1 MFADLINRTLKCFSN
16 KKNTANHTDLYD
28 ELIKEAKKYFNE
40 KEVLLIKKAYLVAN
54 DLHRGQKRNSG
65 EPYIIHPLYVSYYL
79 LTELKLHDAS
89 SIAASLLHDTIEDC
103 GINYDFLASRFNA
116 DIASLVLGVT
126 KMKDLDF
133 TSKEEKE
140 DYNNYLL
147 LKHILEDYR
156 VIYIKLADRLH
167 NMRTLKYLKRDR
179 QIANA
184 KETRDLYAPL
194 ANRLGIYSL
203 KWELEDLAFKY
214 LEPEEYH
221 ELVEGINKK
230 REERTKFIEKI
241 MVDIRTAL
249 KKQRIDAEVTGR
261 AKHLYSIYRKMK
273 RDNKTLDQIY
283 DLFALRILVNSVKD
297 CYSALGVVHELYSP
311 MPGRFKDYIA
321 VPKPNMYQSIHTT
334 LLGEKGTPFEVQI
347 RTWEMHKVAEFGIAA
362 HWAYKE
368 ASYFGRKQSVKVE
381 EDKLAWLRETLEWQK
396 ELQDPQEFL
405 NTLKTELFEDEVYV
419 FTPKGAIKVLPRG
432 ATPIDF
438 AYTIHAEI
446 GNRMTG
452 CKINSKMMPIITPLQ
467 SGDIVEI
474 ITSDKSKGPSRD
486 WLKFVKSSTA
496 RNRIKSWFKK
506 AQKAENIEKGKEL
519 IEKELKRIGFSH
531 SDLFKPEYIDP
542 MLEKYKY
549 KNLEDMYSA
558 IGFGANSA
566 VKVIAKMLQEYR
578 KEHEE
583 EDIEKKIEEL
593 KKAKQQKKPK
603 PSSSGVIVKGID
615 NCLVK
620 LSKCC
625 NPLPGDE
632 IVGYITKGR
641 GVSVHRKDCYN
652 VKDLISEEN
661 RMIDVEWYEEEK
673 SSYQAEIEIFS
684 NDRVGL
690 LVDILKQLGT
700 TKANILGV
708 NTKTTKERIA
718 IIDITLE
725 VENLEELNK
734 AQRVVRKVDSVYDV
748 KRKK

>member
-1 MFADLINRTLKCFSN
+1 MQEGKKDITIQDVINKRKEHARRVDTKLIMKAYNL
-16 KKNTANHTDLYD
+16 A
-28 ELIKEAKKYFNE
+28 NE
-40 KEVLLIKKAYLVAN
+40 KHKE
-54 DLHRGQKRNSG
+54 QKRGSG
-65 EPYIIHPLYVSYYL
+65 EPYIIHPLNVAYILADIGLDDS
-79 LTELKLHDAS
+79 T
-89 SIAASLLHDTIEDC
+89 ICAALLHDVVEDTD
-103 GINYDFLASRFNA
+103 ITDA
-116 DIASLVLGVT
+116 DLRKMFGNEIADMVAGVT
-126 KMKDLDF
+126 KLSRIQF
-133 TSKEEKE
+133 ATVEEQQV
-140 DYNNYLL
+140 
-147 LKHILEDYR
+147 EDYR
-156 VIYIKLADRLH
+156 KMFLAMGKDIRVILIKLADRLH

-203 KWELEDLAFKY
+203 KWELEDLSFKY

-230 REERTKFIEKI
+230 REERTKFIEQIMDKI
-241 MVDIRTAL
+241 RVAL
-249 KKQRIDAEVTGR
+249 KKQKIDAEVTGR

-297 CYSALGVVHELYSP
+297 CYAALGVVHELYSP

-347 RTWEMHKVAEFGIAA
+347 RTWEMHKVAEYGIAA

-381 EDKLAWLRETLEWQK
+381 EDKLAWLRETLEWQN

-438 AYTIHAEI
+438 AYSIHAEI

-452 CKINSKMMPIITPLQ
+452 CKINSKMMPIITPLE

-474 ITSDKSKGPSRD
+474 ITSDNSKGPSRD
-486 WLKFVKSSTA
+486 WLKFVKSSGA
-496 RNRIKSWFKK
+496 KNKIKNWFKK
-506 AQKAENIEKGKEL
+506 AQKEENIEKGKEL
-519 IEKELKRIGFSH
+519 IEKELKRIGFTH
-531 SDLFKPEYIDP
+531 TDLFKNEYINP

-549 KNLEDMYSA
+549 KNLEEMYA
-558 IGFGANSA
+558 AVGFGANSS
-566 VKVIAKMLQEYR
+566 VKVIARMLQEYR
-578 KEHEE
+578 KEHQE
-583 EDIEKKIEEL
+583 EDIEKKLEKLKEE
-593 KKAKQQKKPK
+593 KQKKPK

-652 VKDLISEEN
+652 VKDLISDEN
-661 RMIDVEWYEEEK
+661 RMIDVEWYVKDKTE
-673 SSYQAEIEIFS
+673 YQAEIEIFS
-684 NDRVGL
+684 NDRNGL
-690 LVDILKQLGT
+690 LVDILKELGT
-700 TKANILGV
+700 TKVNILGV

-718 IIDITLE
+718 IIDITLQL
-725 VENLEELNK
+725 ENLDELNK
-734 AQRVVRKVDSVYDV
+734 AIRVVRKVDSVYEV

>member
-1 MFADLINRTLKCFSN
+1 MENKEITIQDVISKRKQHSRRVDTKLIMKAYNL
-16 KKNTANHTDLYD
+16 A
-28 ELIKEAKKYFNE
+28 NE
-40 KEVLLIKKAYLVAN
+40 KHKE
-54 DLHRGQKRNSG
+54 QKRSSG
-65 EPYIIHPLYVSYYL
+65 EPYIIHPLNVAYILADIGLDES
-79 LTELKLHDAS
+79 TIS
-89 SIAASLLHDTIEDC
+89 AALLHDVVEDTDVTDEQLRKEF
-103 GINYDFLASRFNA
+103 GNEIA
-116 DIASLVLGVT
+116 DMVAGVT
-126 KMKDLDF
+126 KLSNIQF
-133 TSKEEKE
+133 ASVEEQQA
-140 DYNNYLL
+140 
-147 LKHILEDYR
+147 EDYR
-156 VIYIKLADRLH
+156 KMFLAMGKDIRVILIKLADRLH
-167 NMRTLKYLKRDR
+167 NMRTLKFLRRDR

-184 KETRDLYAPL
+184 KETMELYAPL
-194 ANRLGIYSL
+194 ANRLGLYSL
-203 KWELEDLAFKY
+203 KWELEDLSFKY

-230 REERTKFIEKI
+230 REERLQFIEKI
-241 MVDIRTAL
+241 MDDIRVEL
-249 KKQRIDAEVTGR
+249 KKQKIDAEVTGR

-283 DLFALRILVNSVKD
+283 DLFALRILVNSIKD
-297 CYSALGVVHELYSP
+297 CYAALGVVHEMYNP

-334 LLGEKGTPFEVQI
+334 LLGDKGTPFEVQI
-347 RTWEMHKVAEFGIAA
+347 RTWDMHRVAEYGIAA

-368 ASYFGRKQSVKVE
+368 ASYFGKKQAVKVE
-381 EDKLAWLRETLEWQK
+381 EDKLAWLRETLEWQS
-396 ELQDPQEFL
+396 EMQDPQEFL

-438 AYTIHAEI
+438 AYSIHAEI

-474 ITSDKSKGPSRD
+474 ITSDNSKGPSRD

-496 RNRIKSWFKK
+496 KNRIKSWFKK
-506 AQKAENIEKGKEL
+506 AQKTENIEKGKDL
-519 IEKELKRIGFSH
+519 IEKEVKRIGFSH

-549 KNLEDMYSA
+549 KNLDEMYA
-558 IGFGANSA
+558 AVGFGANSA
-566 VKVIAKMLQEYR
+566 VKVIARMLQEYR
-578 KEHEE
+578 KEHQE
-583 EDIEKKIEEL
+583 EDIEKKLEEL
-593 KKAKQQKKPK
+593 KQARHRRPK

-625 NPLPGDE
+625 NPVPGDE

-652 VKDLISEEN
+652 VKDLLSEEN
-661 RMIDVEWYEEEK
+661 RMIDVEWYNENVET
-673 SSYQAEIEIFS
+673 SYQVEVEIYS
-684 NDRVGL
+684 NDRSGL
-690 LVDILKQLGT
+690 LVDILKQIGT
-700 TKANILGV
+700 TKAKILGV

-718 IIDITLE
+718 IMDIMLE
-725 VENLEELNK
+725 VENLDELNK
-734 AQRVVRKVDSVYDV
+734 AQKAIRKVDSVYEV
-748 KRKK
+748 RRKK